1 MESISIAKKAL
12 INTFSTKTFRSIGGY
27 YLILV
32 CLPIFLS
39 IKSYWPAMT
48 ATLKGSNDTL
58 FFGPSYYILSL
69 VNFIFSFFFLVIVF
83 QMLRSTEE
91 KNEFRLPKLSV
102 IISKVWRMFLVSIV
116 SGFFI
121 TLGFLCCIIPGI
133 FLCKR
138 YIYVLNIAEQDMLGP
153 LNSMRKS
160 RALSEKNGWTTMGSL
175 VILGIIFYAITLP
188 IMFTSYPGF
197 TTEPSFWNFTVGNI
211 LIGWFSY
218 VAFYGVLFY
227 GYRKVSILAVQEQ

>member
-39 IKSYWPAMT
+39 IKSYLPAMT

-197 TTEPSFWNFTVGNI
+197 TTEPSFWTFTVGNI